1 MGQAGNFDTPAN
13 EARGTGTAWSAQITV
28 DSEHANV
35 KGAPELGAGL
45 PFQRGISE
53 PTTERGLVTRPT
65 GRVSRTG
72 CRLDPTHPAM
82 QEARVVSEARLR
94 RSRSRRW
101 SG

>member
-35 KGAPELGAGL
+35 KGAPELGVGL

-53 PTTERGLVTRPT
+53 PRQ
-65 GRVSRTG
+65 VSADDRAASCTAN
-72 CRLDPTHPAM
+72 C
-82 QEARVVSEARLR
+82 VSAE
-94 RSRSRRW
+94 
-101 SG
+101 